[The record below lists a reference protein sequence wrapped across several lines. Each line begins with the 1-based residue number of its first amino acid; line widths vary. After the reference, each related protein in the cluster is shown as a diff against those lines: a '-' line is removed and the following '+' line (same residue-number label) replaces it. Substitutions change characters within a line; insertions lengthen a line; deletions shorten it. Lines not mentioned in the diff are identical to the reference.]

1 MLTPEEEVELFL
13 KEKSECY
20 KRTKVSI
27 MDDTLEG
34 FHQGRNESYRT
45 PEDRLDAD
53 VAPQTLQVTNKVV
66 DLLKGESKRN
76 WQRKFGDC

>member
-13 KEKSECY
+13 KEKAESY

-45 PEDRLDAD
+45 PEDRLDVG
-53 VAPQTLQVTNKVV
+53 VAPPTLQVTDNVV
-66 DLLKGESKRN
+66 DLLKGESKKR
-76 WQRKFGDC
+76 WQKKFGDC